1 MSNKDIIGARELG
14 PNAREILKRQYDEAV
29 NDPMAKGGV
38 YTLRKFD
45 GYNPDGSTKYIYKN
59 GYAHDGALERY
70 KNQWVQDGFEIVDEK
85 KFVGAEDWENKWH
98 AVQSNLDERVL
109 DHGMV
114 YDSEGNY
121 VNRDKASGI
130 NFGSGKSELYNKDLL
145 GVDVG
150 KTQEDYDRNRLKSQA
165 MQNAFK
171 ARPKDSNWIDAAQS
185 STVSMVADLGD
196 FILDAVTPGNNT
208 LLDDWSDS
216 EYTDKVF
223 GFDSVGQSQLL
234 HEALNNFKNGDI
246 LNAGINTAIAA
257 PGLLGQ
263 SLPYLVGLGTGTT
276 EAKLAVNVAKAGQR
290 IKKAKDLGKSA
301 ETIAKLENRMKKM
314 KGYDKYESYAN
325 MPVNMARAKSLL
337 TDKGL
342 MAVHTA
348 MVEEQLDQRVKNK
361 LEAGEDPE
369 MSIPEMSAVW
379 LGMLPF
385 TLLDRV
391 AFLDT
396 VKSGG
401 LNKMLKDAIEI
412 APASVRNNIYT
423 KAVGNVGKILA
434 SGSEEAAQE
443 YLQTWGEIFGAN
455 LGVGNQ
461 SFADILGKQ
470 ALQDEALMGAIG
482 GLGAGSLTNALVASP
497 KMAGNAVMGLKQAR
511 DQKKLVDNANAIV
524 ENLDDTDFDLLMQD
538 WNQIVTDNEEAI
550 NNINDIEAFTKNAK
564 SVDNLLESPLEN
576 VRNFGES
583 VRELARKIAI
593 QDQTLSDLSGKELGE
608 KMAIL
613 EYVDND
619 GNFQTDSI
627 KEMYDMLGID
637 PTEPAWSKGTQEER
651 QARNSKAIAQAYNSL
666 SNEDKLN
673 IHKLDSMEG
682 IQNPVLGNNNVY
694 GESNLEAIKKIEEK
708 AFEKNGLIDKQL
720 AQQNKLKSQAK
731 DKIKNQKDK
740 IENYKAAREE
750 AIEEGKA
757 KKIFDQ
763 SDIKLDEYEK
773 DPVGFVEKIKAFGR
787 KSKIIERIKGY
798 SDKSLIKAANDKLA
812 SKAMIAAI
820 KHVLDTRNKVKS
832 KTAAIERDNDTYE
845 TQIDNLQTRYTKEA
859 LDNIEKIL
867 SEKTYKYAE
876 ERDDAIR
883 FVNEAYA
890 RGIINSKQREQLVL
904 DIGLKSI
911 GTSDAKEKKSLSE
924 RSNKAKMNRD
934 FKAIE
939 KEYIDSQKTDKP
951 MSESEKI
958 KKQNIAILNYSKDAL
973 QYAGEENLGKTKQ
986 IGKYNKQ
993 TFDAIRKYAGMK
1005 KIEYTQERDR
1015 ALAMI
1020 DAGLK
1025 AGHITQKQ
1033 ADTFRKRIEKISE
1046 GAVENPDTK
1055 AYEHFKNNIIKTAS
1069 DLEEQYRLDQEEKA
1083 KHEETITDITIKG
1096 IMGEELTEADEEA
1109 YINAKKSILELEEIS
1124 KEYIYFTEQ
1133 EKELH
1138 NVIDQIWDIE
1148 IIEQTNE
1155 EIEEDKAENYI
1166 SFEFC

>member
-1 MSNKDIIGARELG
+1 MLEYVEQTGYWKHQKTLQIFKRYNMSNKDIIGARDLG
-14 PNAREILKRQYDEAV
+14 PNARDILKRQYDEAV

-70 KNQWVQDGFEIVDEK
+70 KNQ
-85 KFVGAEDWENKWH
+85 ENKWH

-114 YDSEGNY
+114 YDSNGNY

-145 GVDVG
+145 GVDIG
-150 KTQEDYDRNRLKSQA
+150 KTQADYDRNRIKSQA

-171 ARPKDSNWIDAAQS
+171 ARPRDSNWIDAAQS

-234 HEALNNFKNGDI
+234 HEALNNFKQGDI

-257 PGLLGQ
+257 PGLIGQ
-263 SLPYLVGLGTGTT
+263 SLPYLVGLGTGAT

-314 KGYDKYESYAN
+314 KGYDKYEAYAN

-423 KAVGNVGKILA
+423 KAAGNVGKILA

-455 LGVGNQ
+455 LGVNGQ
-461 SFADILGKQ
+461 EFSDVIEKQ

-482 GLGAGSLTNALVASP
+482 GLGAGGLTNALASVP
-497 KMAGNAVMGLKQAR
+497 KMTGEAARGLKEAR
-511 DQKKLVDNANAIV
+511 DQKKRIDNADAIV
-524 ENLDDTDFDLLMQD
+524 KNLDDTDFDLLMQD
-538 WNQIVTDNEEAI
+538 WNQVVTDNEDVV
-550 NNINDIEAFTKNAK
+550 NNIQDIEDATKNAK
-564 SVDNLLESPLEN
+564 TVDQLIESPIEN
-576 VRNFGES
+576 IKKFGEDVRNMAKG
-583 VRELARKIAI
+583 IAI
-593 QDQTLSDLSGKELGE
+593 QDETLDAEAGSELGRN
-608 KMAIL
+608 MAMH
-613 EYVDND
+613 EFVDNE
-619 GNFQTDSI
+619 GNFQTSAT
-627 KEMYDMLGID
+627 KQMYDLLGID
-637 PTEPAWSKGTQEER
+637 PTEPAWVKGTQVER
-651 QARNSKAIAQAYNSL
+651 EARNAKAIEQAYLNL
-666 SNEDKLN
+666 SDKEKFDL
-673 IHKLDSMEG
+673 HKMDAMDG
-682 IQNPVLGNNNVY
+682 VQNPLMPRTNVNS
-694 GESNLEAIKKIEEK
+694 ELRLDAIRDIEKK
-708 AFEKNGLIDKQL
+708 AFEKNGLIDTQLKLQKKKSEEAQKLADKQ
-720 AQQNKLKSQAK
+720 KE
-731 DKIKNQKDK
+731 K
-740 IENYKAAREE
+740 IENYKEARQE
-750 AIEEGKA
+750 ALNTGSGKRN
-757 KKIFDQ
+757 FDTA
-763 SDIKLDEYEK
+763 DIKLDEYDK
-773 DPVGFVEKIKAFGR
+773 DPVGFVQKIKAFGR

-798 SDKSLIKAANDKLA
+798 SDESLRKAHDNELA
-812 SKAMIAAI
+812 SKAMKAAI
-820 KHVLDTRNKVKS
+820 KHVLDTRQKVKT
-832 KTAAIERDNDTYE
+832 KTTGLERESDTYE
-845 TQIDNLQTRYTKEA
+845 TQIDDLQTRYTKEA

-867 SEKTYKYAE
+867 EDKTYTYAE
-876 ERDDAIR
+876 ERNDAIR

-890 RGIINSKQREQLVL
+890 KGKITQKQRTELIL

-911 GTSDAKEKKSLSE
+911 GTSDPKKIESLGK
-924 RSNKAKMNRD
+924 RADKAKMNRD
-934 FKAIE
+934 FNDIE
-939 KEYIDSQKTDKP
+939 KEYLAGKI
-951 MSESEKI
+951 SETEKI
-958 KKQNIAILNYSKDAL
+958 SKQNEVILEYSGKAL
-973 QYAGEENLGKTKQ
+973 QYAGEKNLDKVKQ
-986 IGKYNKQ
+986 IGKYNRK
-993 TFDAIRKYAGMK
+993 TFDTIRKYAGK
-1005 KIEYTQERDR
+1005 NKIEYTQERDR
-1015 ALAMI
+1015 ALAII
-1020 DAGLK
+1020 DTALK

-1033 ADTFRKRIEKISE
+1033 ADTFRKRIEKISK
-1046 GAVENPDTK
+1046 GAIENPDK
-1055 AYEHFKNNIIKTAS
+1055 SAYANFKSNIIKTAS
-1069 DLEEQYRLDQEEKA
+1069 DLAEQFRMDKENKE
-1083 KHEETITDITIKG
+1083 KHEETIFDITIKD
-1096 IMGEELTEADEEA
+1096 IMGEEITKEDEEA
-1109 YINAKKSILELEEIS
+1109 WIEAKKSIMELEEIS
-1124 KEYIYFTEQ
+1124 KEYVYFTQQ
-1133 EKELH
+1133 EKEL
-1138 NVIDQIWDIE
+1138 NNIIDQMWNLDIE
-1148 IIEQTNE
+1148 EMTEE
-1155 EIEEDKAENYI
+1155 EIKEDKAENYI